1 MAFIEPYRP
10 DAHGVPLEGF
20 AIRTARPEDAAP
32 IARIDAERHGWVVRE
47 IEPKIFGE
55 LTRIERGELSKKTWV
70 ACFEDAI
77 VAYAKCSHRRH
88 VGPAELTDL
97 PDGWYLGGIGI
108 QPKMRRRGLGRALT
122 ACRIEWLQGMGA
134 DIWYFTAAANRASIR
149 LHEAFGFEEE
159 RRGIELPNVSF
170 VGGIGVLF
178 GLRRGPHRRA
188 ASRSGE

>member
-55 LTRIERGELSKKTWV
+55 LTRIERSELSKKTWV

-97 PDGWYLGGIGI
+97 PDGWYLGGIG
-108 QPKMRRRGLGRALT
+108 
-122 ACRIEWLQGMGA
+122 A

-159 RRGIELPNVSF
+159 RRGIELPDVSF